1 MKFFMRLA
9 VLFYVTL
16 VLFLGAF
23 LLLFVGR
30 VLDFGYIV
38 KVLYKAYAFDQFR
51 LIVAITAGVMLF
63 INFLFYRFC
72 SVNVRRDKIIAFDNP
87 YGRVS
92 VSLMALEESARRA
105 ILRLDEIKE
114 VKANIEAS
122 RCCLRC
128 RMKINLSK
136 EVNIPELTSRVQ
148 ALVRDKI
155 QDAIGL
161 EEKIEVTVYVSKILP
176 SYVNRTRVEEN
187 KSDTTPASEPNI
199 PFRGYRI

>member
-16 VLFLGAF
+16 VLFLTAF
-23 LLLFVGR
+23 LLLFVFR
-30 VLDFGYIV
+30 WLDFRYLV
-38 KVLYKAYAFDQFR
+38 KLAAMAYTMDQIR
-51 LIVAITAGVMLF
+51 LIIAITAGVMLF

-92 VSLMALEESARRA
+92 VSLAALEESARRA
-105 ILRLDEIKE
+105 VLRLDEIKE
-114 VKANIEAS
+114 VRASIEAS
-122 RCCLRC
+122 RGHLRC
-128 RMKINLSK
+128 RLKINLNK

-148 ALVRDKI
+148 VLVRDKI

-161 EEKIEVTVYVSKILP
+161 EEKIDVMVYVSRIIP
-176 SYVNRTRVEEN
+176 SYVSRTPNEEKKTDSTN
-187 KSDTTPASEPNI
+187 AEPHI